1 MLEECGKEMVGNKM
15 QTTRGKLALSTRWM
29 PIPVR
34 MRNDHA
40 RCGKF
45 KYKDL
50 KIFYINEL

>member
-15 QTTRGKLALSTRWM
+15 RTTGGKLTLSTRWM